1 MWNIYKGLKR
11 VCREVRD
18 RLVGV
23 VPSVRSRG
31 SRHKLEYRFC
41 LNIRKH
47 FCAVQMSALAKVA
60 WRGCGISK
68 SSLDVV
74 LGTLP

>member
-47 FCAVQMSALAKVA
+47 FCAVQMSEHWQRLP
-60 WRGCGISK
+60 GE
-68 SSLDVV
+68 VV
-74 LGTLP
+74 GSPKAV